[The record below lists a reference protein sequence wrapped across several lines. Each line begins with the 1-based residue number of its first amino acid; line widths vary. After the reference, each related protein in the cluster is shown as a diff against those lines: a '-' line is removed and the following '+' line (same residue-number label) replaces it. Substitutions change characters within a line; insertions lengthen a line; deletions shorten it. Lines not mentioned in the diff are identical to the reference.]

1 MNNETTLPGVEAA
14 SEEWTLEP
22 IQETE
27 AVVVVDATAQYV
39 TDLIHADLFGSF
51 LICGTLIGLSLLRG
65 IHGS

>member
-1 MNNETTLPGVEAA
+1 MNETEIVTD
-14 SEEWTLEP
+14 EWLSPAP

-27 AVVVVDATAQYV
+27 AVVVVDATTQHV

-65 IHGS
+65 IHGT